1 MTPKKKV
8 DFIERIDRTLLGLD
22 GLEIV
27 VESDR
32 NCRGNINEKV
42 EFAEIGKKLINE
54 VNGKLVMEK
63 YNILPGL
70 KLKEKI
76 HEERVLY
83 LKKVLK
89 NNDTNK

>member
-32 NCRGNINEKV
+32 NCRGNIKEKV
-42 EFAEIGKKLINE
+42 EFAEIGKKIINE
-54 VNGKLVMEK
+54 IDGKSVMEK

-76 HEERVLY
+76 HEERVSY
-83 LKKVLK
+83 LKKLLQ
-89 NNDTNK
+89 NNDINK